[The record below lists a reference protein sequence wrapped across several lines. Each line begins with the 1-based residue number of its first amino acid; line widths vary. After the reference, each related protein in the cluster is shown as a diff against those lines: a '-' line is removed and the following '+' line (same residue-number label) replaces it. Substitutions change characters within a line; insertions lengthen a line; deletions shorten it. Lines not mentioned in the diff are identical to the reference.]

1 MTKTAKNQD
10 NNWLSRKRL
19 AKRFSLHNDRSDYT
33 QIDEAIRNGV
43 ELIGATPWILV
54 FAILIA
60 CIGLNV
66 NSTAVII
73 GAMLISPLMGPIM
86 GIGYAIGIY
95 DFALLKKSFLNLGIA
110 TLISFLTSSLY
121 FLLTPL
127 SEAQSEILART
138 SPTLWDVL
146 IAISGGLAGMIGA
159 TRKEK
164 TNVIPGVA
172 IATALMPPLCTAGYG
187 FAQGNWKFF
196 FGAFYLFSINVVFIA
211 LSTVVIVGLLR
222 MPHQTSIESAIKSRM
237 RHALLIIGSIT
248 AIPSMFL
255 AYDLVQGEIFKNK
268 AKAFI
273 RNEFLGIS
281 GTHISQLNVDP
292 RKKQIELSLIGAIVE
307 PQFIDQLEQKFEASD
322 LAGSKVIVHQGVDNR
337 VDVGSLKQELLQDL
351 YQGTL
356 VSIEQKDKKIRE
368 LETQLATA
376 QQQEILGQDVLA
388 ELKAQYPEFVEVTFG
403 QGIKTGLQSSDATAR
418 VHLLRVASS
427 KAVSKQDREK
437 IERWFRARC
446 KDSNAEV
453 AVEQKI
459 FKRKI

>member
-1 MTKTAKNQD
+1 MA
-10 NNWLSRKRL
+10 
-19 AKRFSLHNDRSDYT
+19 
-33 QIDEAIRNGV
+33 
-43 ELIGATPWILV
+43 
-54 FAILIA
+54 
-60 CIGLNV
+60 
-66 NSTAVII
+66 
-73 GAMLISPLMGPIM
+73 
-86 GIGYAIGIY
+86 
-95 DFALLKKSFLNLGIA
+95 
-110 TLISFLTSSLY
+110 
-121 FLLTPL
+121 
-127 SEAQSEILART
+127 
-138 SPTLWDVL
+138 
-146 IAISGGLAGMIGA
+146 GGLAGIIGA

-211 LSTVVIVGLLR
+211 LSTVIIVGLLR
-222 MPHQTSIESAIKSRM
+222 MPHQASIENSIRTRM
-237 RHALLIIGSIT
+237 RHALLVIGSIT

-273 RNEFLGIS
+273 RNEFLSIS
-281 GTHISQLNVDP
+281 GTHISQLNIDS

-356 VSIEQKDKKIRE
+356 VSIEKKDKKIKE

-376 QQQEILGQDVLA
+376 QQQEILGQEVLA

-403 QGIKTGLQSSDATAR
+403 QGIKIGLQSSDATAR
-418 VHLLRVASS
+418 IHLLRVASS
-427 KAVSKQDREK
+427 KPVSKQDREK

-453 AVEQKI
+453 AVEQTI
-459 FKRKI
+459 SKRKI